1 MISAT
6 VAPERRWR
14 ISMTWVSLRE
24 RAEGNSSDLF
34 GISVAAIG
42 IRLGL
47 DMSPS
52 YVEKST
58 VLNFQQPPPFVKTH
72 VFFESA
78 ALRPGPFEQN
88 ISVYCPDANEAAA
101 TSDILANPHVLAGG
115 PVRGI
120 PFACLGAGHGPVAD
134 DASLAAEAIGV
145 SSLELQRRIQ
155 VAWGDDHHLPGAG
168 CYVDVVRA
176 GSFQFDVDVTGA
188 SVGG

>member
-58 VLNFQQPPPFVKTH
+58 VLNFQQPRPFVKTH
-72 VFFESA
+72 FFLSRRLE
-78 ALRPGPFEQN
+78 PGPFEQN
-88 ISVYCPDANEAAA
+88 ISVYRPDANEAAA

-115 PVRGI
+115 PVGGI
-120 PFACLGAGHGPVAD
+120 PFACLGDGHGPVTD
-134 DASLAAEAIGV
+134 DASFAAEVIGV

-155 VAWGDDHHLPGAG
+155 VAWGDDHHL
-168 CYVDVVRA
+168 
-176 GSFQFDVDVTGA
+176 
-188 SVGG
+188 